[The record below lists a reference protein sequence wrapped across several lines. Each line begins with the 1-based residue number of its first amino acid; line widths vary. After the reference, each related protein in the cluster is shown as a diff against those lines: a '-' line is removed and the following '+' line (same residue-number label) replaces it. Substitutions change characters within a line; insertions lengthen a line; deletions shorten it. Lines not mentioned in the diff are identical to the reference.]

1 MGWRGAAAD
10 FLKQGYNG
18 RGGGLFKYMDGQV
31 PGSGH
36 TPSPLPRPPRPPHL
50 RPPTFRIR
58 SWILIHP
65 VCTIPSSLLLL
76 KYRAQRESSSR
87 LRPLS

>member
-36 TPSPLPRPPRPPHL
+36 TPSPSLVLLVLLISVLQPSASVAGYSYIPSVQSLPR
-50 RPPTFRIR
+50 F
-58 SWILIHP
+58 
-65 VCTIPSSLLLL
+65 
-76 KYRAQRESSSR
+76 SSSNTVHNANH
-87 LRPLS
+87 PPV